1 MKTYRSAMGKVVDM
15 NSIIAKNETV
25 RAVGN
30 IPVNARGDMIDQN
43 GKVVK
48 SNTTKVNESYNKT
61 IGNKSAQ
68 PRRNTQLK
76 PDQKLNEEFELTN
89 LEKEIESN
97 LDEDLEV
104 EKIKS
109 EELKKNQTTKKGKK

>member
-97 LDEDLEV
+97 LDEDLEI